1 MRQRLSIKFSVI
13 PDDEKGR
20 VMKRVVECFI
30 FGVALLVGCTEKGN
44 DAAGA
49 TSETTNGIAI
59 VAFDGAHK
67 PVPQARVTLY
77 QRAGFTP
84 AESPSE
90 DITQFLPSH
99 VSALETA
106 TADDSGMVQF
116 ETRLDECQNAR
127 CYVEGI
133 AGEDSS
139 LMVWTKLKAK
149 DSTTNEIELLPSVS
163 LTVRT
168 GAAASD
174 STVSRSVAMLDA
186 TPYWAKND
194 GGDFVFSHVPA
205 GLYTVVAGN
214 VPVADVSL
222 DAGTSVDTLVRVR
235 DLTREFVFEDFN
247 DGDSLNN
254 MTKDY
259 PNYGWYYMPHKGA
272 SFESPDSAGGFA
284 SALVDDGTR
293 GKYLSMKFTI
303 ADSGYVML
311 GTHLGLDTGYYD
323 LSALSAVRMKV
334 RGDCMFAV
342 ALEHYREIE
351 NNNYNK
357 ALWFAKASDE
367 WTELVLRPG
376 KETLDDKNYQ
386 VAWEEI
392 SNEIGIFS
400 IFIYNGSHLE
410 IDEIVFEGI
419 ASDSFS
425 KKTE

>member
-1 MRQRLSIKFSVI
+1 
-13 PDDEKGR
+13 
-20 VMKRVVECFI
+20 MKRVVECFI

-59 VAFDGAHK
+59 VAFDGAHM
-67 PVPQARVTLY
+67 PIPQARVTLY

-84 AESPSE
+84 AESPSVDVNIQE
-90 DITQFLPSH
+90 QSQFLPSH

-116 ETRLDECQNAR
+116 GTELDQCQNAR

-139 LMVWTKLKAK
+139 LMVWTKLDAV
-149 DSTTNEIELLPSVS
+149 DSTADEIELLPSVT

-174 STVSRSVAMLDA
+174 SIVSRSVVMLDA

-194 GGDFVFSHVPA
+194 GSEFVFSHVPA
-205 GLYTVVAGN
+205 GLYTLLADDQ
-214 VPVADVSL
+214 PVAAVSL
-222 DAGTSVDTLVRVR
+222 DAGTSVDTLVRFQE
-235 DLTREFVFEDFN
+235 LTREYVFEDFD

-254 MTKDY
+254 LAKIY
-259 PNYGWYYMPHKGA
+259 KNFGWYYMPHKGA
-272 SFESPDSAGGFA
+272 TFESPDSAGGFA
-284 SALVDDGTR
+284 GALVDDGAG
-293 GKYLSMKFTI
+293 GKYLSLKYAIQDT
-303 ADSGYVML
+303 GYVML
-311 GTHLGLDTGYYD
+311 GTHLGLDSGYYD
-323 LSALSAVRMKV
+323 LSALSAVRLKV
-334 RGDCMFAV
+334 RGDCDFAV
-342 ALEHYREIE
+342 ALEHYRQIE

-357 ALWFAKASDE
+357 ALWFTKASDE

-376 KETLDDKNYQ
+376 KEVLDSENYQ
-386 VAWEEI
+386 VSWGEI

-400 IFIYNGSHLE
+400 IFIYNGTRLE

-419 ASDSFS
+419 QIID
-425 KKTE
+425 

>member
-1 MRQRLSIKFSVI
+1 
-13 PDDEKGR
+13 
-20 VMKRVVECFI
+20 MKRVVECFI

-67 PVPQARVTLY
+67 PVPQVRVTLY
-77 QRAGFTP
+77 QRSGAVP
-84 AESPSE
+84 VESPSE
-90 DITQFLPSH
+90 DVNIQEQSQFLPSY
-99 VSALETA
+99 VTALEAA

-116 ETRLDECQNAR
+116 ETELDQCQNAR

-174 STVSRSVAMLDA
+174 SIVSRSVVMLDA

-194 GGDFVFSHVPA
+194 GSEFVFSHVPA
-205 GLYTVVAGN
+205 GLYTLLAN
-214 VPVADVSL
+214 DQPVAAVSL
-222 DAGTSVDTLVRVR
+222 DAGTSVDTLVRFQE
-235 DLTREFVFEDFN
+235 LTREYVFEDFD

-254 MTKDY
+254 LAKTYK
-259 PNYGWYYMPHKGA
+259 NFGWYYMPHKGA
-272 SFESPDSAGGFA
+272 VFESPDSASGFA
-284 SALVDDGTR
+284 GALVDDGAG
-293 GKYLSMKFTI
+293 GKYLSLKYVIQDT
-303 ADSGYVML
+303 GYVML
-311 GTHLGLDTGYYD
+311 GTHLGLDSGYYD
-323 LSALSAVRMKV
+323 LSALSAVRLKV
-334 RGDCMFAV
+334 RGDCDFAV
-342 ALEHYREIE
+342 ALEHYRQIE

-357 ALWFAKASDE
+357 ALWMGTANDE
-367 WTELVLRPG
+367 WTDLVLHPG
-376 KETLDDKNYQ
+376 KEVLDRENYQ
-386 VAWEEI
+386 VSWGEI

-400 IFIYNGSHLE
+400 IFIYNGTRLE

-419 ASDSFS
+419 QIID
-425 KKTE
+425 

>member
-1 MRQRLSIKFSVI
+1 
-13 PDDEKGR
+13 
-20 VMKRVVECFI
+20 MKRVVECFI

-67 PVPQARVTLY
+67 PIPQARVTLY
-77 QRAGFTP
+77 QRSGAVP
-84 AESPSE
+84 VESPFE
-90 DITQFLPSH
+90 EITQFLPSH

-116 ETRLDECQNAR
+116 GTELDQCQNAR

-174 STVSRSVAMLDA
+174 SIVSRSVVMLDA

-194 GGDFVFSHVPA
+194 GSEFVFSHVPA
-205 GLYTVVAGN
+205 GLYTLLAN
-214 VPVADVSL
+214 DQPVAAVSL
-222 DAGTSVDTLVRVR
+222 DAGTSVDTLVRFQE
-235 DLTREFVFEDFN
+235 LTREYVFEDFD

-254 MTKDY
+254 LAKTYK
-259 PNYGWYYMPHKGA
+259 NFGWYYMPHKGA
-272 SFESPDSAGGFA
+272 VFESPDSAGGFA
-284 SALVDDGTR
+284 GALVDDGAG
-293 GKYLSMKFTI
+293 GKYLSLKYAVQDT
-303 ADSGYVML
+303 AYVML
-311 GTHLGLDTGYYD
+311 GTHLGLDSGYYD
-323 LSALSAVRMKV
+323 LSALSAVRLKV
-334 RGDCMFAV
+334 RGDCDFAV
-342 ALEHYREIE
+342 ALEHYRQIE

-357 ALWFAKASDE
+357 ALWMVKANDE

-376 KETLDDKNYQ
+376 KEVLDRENYQ
-386 VAWEEI
+386 VSWDEI

-400 IFIYNGSHLE
+400 IFIYNGTRLE

-419 ASDSFS
+419 QIID
-425 KKTE
+425 

>member
-1 MRQRLSIKFSVI
+1 
-13 PDDEKGR
+13 
-20 VMKRVVECFI
+20 MKRVVECFI

-67 PVPQARVTLY
+67 PIPQARVTLY
-77 QRAGFTP
+77 QRSGAVP
-84 AESPSE
+84 VESPSE
-90 DITQFLPSH
+90 DVNIQEQSQFLPSH

-116 ETRLDECQNAR
+116 ETELDQCQNAR

-139 LMVWTKLKAK
+139 LMVWTKLDAV
-149 DSTTNEIELLPSVS
+149 DSTADEIELLPSVT

-174 STVSRSVAMLDA
+174 SIVSRSVVMLDA

-194 GGDFVFSHVPA
+194 GSEFVFSHVPA
-205 GLYTVVAGN
+205 GLYTLLADDQ
-214 VPVADVSL
+214 PVAAVSL
-222 DAGTSVDTLVRVR
+222 DAGTSVDTLVRFQE
-235 DLTREFVFEDFN
+235 LTREYVFEDFD

-254 MTKDY
+254 LAKTYK
-259 PNYGWYYMPHKGA
+259 NFGWYYMPHKGA
-272 SFESPDSAGGFA
+272 VFESPDSASGFA
-284 SALVDDGTR
+284 GALVDDGAG
-293 GKYLSMKFTI
+293 GKYLSLKYAIQDT
-303 ADSGYVML
+303 GYVML
-311 GTHLGLDTGYYD
+311 GTHLGLDSGYYD
-323 LSALSAVRMKV
+323 LSALSAVRLKV
-334 RGDCMFAV
+334 RGDCDFAV
-342 ALEHYREIE
+342 ALEHYRQIE

-357 ALWFAKASDE
+357 ALWMVSANDE
-367 WTELVLRPG
+367 WTDLVLHPG
-376 KETLDDKNYQ
+376 KEVLDSENYQ
-386 VAWEEI
+386 VSWGEI

-400 IFIYNGSHLE
+400 IFIYNGTRLE

-419 ASDSFS
+419 QIID
-425 KKTE
+425 

>member
-1 MRQRLSIKFSVI
+1 
-13 PDDEKGR
+13 
-20 VMKRVVECFI
+20 MKRVVECFI

-67 PVPQARVTLY
+67 PIPQARVTLY
-77 QRAGFTP
+77 QRSGAVP
-84 AESPSE
+84 VESPSE

-174 STVSRSVAMLDA
+174 STVSRSVVMLDA

-205 GLYTVVAGN
+205 GLYTVLADHQ
-214 VPVADVSL
+214 PVADVSL
-222 DAGTSVDTLVRVR
+222 DAGASVDTLMRIQE
-235 DLTREFVFEDFN
+235 LTREYVFEDFD

-254 MTKDY
+254 LAKTYK
-259 PNYGWYYMPHKGA
+259 NFGWYYMPHKGA
-272 SFESPDSAGGFA
+272 TFESPDSAGGFA
-284 SALVDDGTR
+284 GALVDDGAG
-293 GKYLSMKFTI
+293 GKYLSLKYVVQDT
-303 ADSGYVML
+303 GYVML
-311 GTHLGLDTGYYD
+311 GTHLGLDSGYYD
-323 LSALSAVRMKV
+323 LSALSAVRLKV
-334 RGDCMFAV
+334 RGDCDFAV
-342 ALEHYREIE
+342 ALEHYRQIE

-357 ALWFAKASDE
+357 ALWMVSANDE
-367 WTELVLRPG
+367 WTDLVLHPG
-376 KETLDDKNYQ
+376 KEVLDSENYQ
-386 VAWEEI
+386 VSWGEI

-400 IFIYNGSHLE
+400 IFIYNGTRLE

-419 ASDSFS
+419 QIID
-425 KKTE
+425 

>member
-1 MRQRLSIKFSVI
+1 
-13 PDDEKGR
+13 
-20 VMKRVVECFI
+20 MKRVVECFI

-77 QRAGFTP
+77 QRSGAVP
-84 AESPSE
+84 VESPSE
-90 DITQFLPSH
+90 DVNIQEQSQFLPSY
-99 VSALETA
+99 VTALEAA

-116 ETRLDECQNAR
+116 EAELDQCQKAR

-139 LMVWTKLKAK
+139 LMVWTKINAA
-149 DSTTNEIELLPSVS
+149 DSLADEIELLPSVT

-174 STVSRSVAMLDA
+174 SIVSRSVVMLDA

-194 GGDFVFSHVPA
+194 GSEFIFSHVPA
-205 GLYTVVAGN
+205 GLYTLLADDQ
-214 VPVADVSL
+214 PVAAVSL
-222 DAGTSVDTLVRVR
+222 DAGTSVDTLVRFQE
-235 DLTREFVFEDFN
+235 LTREYVFEDFD

-254 MTKDY
+254 LAKTYK
-259 PNYGWYYMPHKGA
+259 NFGWYYMPHKGA
-272 SFESPDSAGGFA
+272 VFESPDSAGGFA
-284 SALVDDGTR
+284 GALVDDGAG
-293 GKYLSMKFTI
+293 GKYLSLKYAVQDT
-303 ADSGYVML
+303 AYVML
-311 GTHLGLDTGYYD
+311 GTHLGLDSGYYD
-323 LSALSAVRMKV
+323 LSALSAVRLKV
-334 RGDCMFAV
+334 RGDCDFAV
-342 ALEHYREIE
+342 ALEHYRQIE

-357 ALWFAKASDE
+357 ALWMVSANDE
-367 WTELVLRPG
+367 WTDLVLHPG
-376 KETLDDKNYQ
+376 KEVLDRENYQ
-386 VAWEEI
+386 VSWGEI

-400 IFIYNGSHLE
+400 IFIYNGTRLE

-419 ASDSFS
+419 QIID
-425 KKTE
+425 

>member
-1 MRQRLSIKFSVI
+1 
-13 PDDEKGR
+13 
-20 VMKRVVECFI
+20 MKRVVECFI

-67 PVPQARVTLY
+67 PIPQARVTLY

-90 DITQFLPSH
+90 DVNIQEQSQFLPSH

-116 ETRLDECQNAR
+116 GTELDQCQNAM

-139 LMVWTKLKAK
+139 LMVWTKLDAA
-149 DSTTNEIELLPSVS
+149 DSIADEIELLPSVS

-174 STVSRSVAMLDA
+174 SIVSRSVVMLDA

-194 GGDFVFSHVPA
+194 GSEFVFSHVPA
-205 GLYTVVAGN
+205 GLYTILADDQ
-214 VPVADVSL
+214 PVAAVSL
-222 DAGTSVDTLVRVR
+222 DAGTSVDTLVRFQE
-235 DLTREFVFEDFN
+235 LTREYVFEDFD

-254 MTKDY
+254 LAKTYK
-259 PNYGWYYMPHKGA
+259 NFGWYYMPHKGA
-272 SFESPDSAGGFA
+272 VFESPDSASGFA
-284 SALVDDGTR
+284 GALVDDGAG
-293 GKYLSMKFTI
+293 GKYLSLKYAVQDT
-303 ADSGYVML
+303 AYVML
-311 GTHLGLDTGYYD
+311 GTHLGLDSGYYD
-323 LSALSAVRMKV
+323 LSALSAVRLKV
-334 RGDCMFAV
+334 RGDCDFAV
-342 ALEHYREIE
+342 ALEHYRQIE

-357 ALWFAKASDE
+357 ALWMGTANDE
-367 WTELVLRPG
+367 WTDLVLHPG
-376 KETLDDKNYQ
+376 KEVLDSENYQ
-386 VAWEEI
+386 VSWGEI

-400 IFIYNGSHLE
+400 IFIYNGTRLE

-419 ASDSFS
+419 QIID
-425 KKTE
+425 

>member
-1 MRQRLSIKFSVI
+1 
-13 PDDEKGR
+13 
-20 VMKRVVECFI
+20 MKRVVECFI

-59 VAFDGAHK
+59 VAFDGAHM
-67 PVPQARVTLY
+67 PIPQARVTLY

-90 DITQFLPSH
+90 DVNIQEQSQFLPSH

-116 ETRLDECQNAR
+116 ETELDQCQNAR

-139 LMVWTKLKAK
+139 LMVWTKLDAV
-149 DSTTNEIELLPSVS
+149 DSTADEIELLPSVS

-174 STVSRSVAMLDA
+174 SIVSRSVVMLDA

-194 GGDFVFSHVPA
+194 GSEFVFSHVPA
-205 GLYTVVAGN
+205 GLYTLLADDQ
-214 VPVADVSL
+214 PVAAVSL
-222 DAGTSVDTLVRVR
+222 DAGTSVDTLVRFQE
-235 DLTREFVFEDFN
+235 LTREYVFEDFD

-254 MTKDY
+254 LAKTYK
-259 PNYGWYYMPHKGA
+259 NFGWYYMPHKGA
-272 SFESPDSAGGFA
+272 TFESPDSAGGFA
-284 SALVDDGTR
+284 GALVDDGAG
-293 GKYLSMKFTI
+293 GKYLSLKYAIQDT
-303 ADSGYVML
+303 AYVML
-311 GTHLGLDTGYYD
+311 GTHLGLDSGYYD
-323 LSALSAVRMKV
+323 LSALSAVRLKV
-334 RGDCMFAV
+334 RGDCDFAV
-342 ALEHYREIE
+342 ALEHYRQIE

-357 ALWFAKASDE
+357 ALWMGTANDE
-367 WTELVLRPG
+367 WTDLVLHPG
-376 KETLDDKNYQ
+376 KEVLDRENYQ
-386 VAWEEI
+386 VSWGEI

-400 IFIYNGSHLE
+400 IFIYNGTRLE

-419 ASDSFS
+419 QIID
-425 KKTE
+425 

>member
-1 MRQRLSIKFSVI
+1 MKVFQEMKSRLLPCIAFGFMLAAFS
-13 PDDEKGR
+13 
-20 VMKRVVECFI
+20 
-30 FGVALLVGCTEKGN
+30 GCSDNGSET
-44 DAAGA
+44 AGA
-49 TSETTNGIAI
+49 TSETTNGIAV

-67 PVPQARVTLY
+67 PVPQARVNLY
-77 QRAGFTP
+77 QRSGAAS
-84 AESPSE
+84 AESRSGDVTVQE
-90 DITQFLPSH
+90 VTQFLPSY

-106 TADDSGMVQF
+106 TADDSGKVQF
-116 ETRLDECQNAR
+116 ETQLDECQNAR

-139 LMVWTKLKAK
+139 LMVWTKLETVESA
-149 DSTTNEIELLPSVS
+149 TNEIELLPSVS

-174 STVSRSVAMLDA
+174 STALHSVVTLDA
-186 TPYWAKND
+186 TPYSAKND
-194 GGDFVFSHVPA
+194 GTEFVFSHVPA
-205 GLYTVVAGN
+205 GIYTVLADN
-214 VPVADVSL
+214 QPVADVSL
-222 DAGTSVDTLVRVR
+222 DAGATVDTLVRIQE
-235 DLTREFVFEDFN
+235 LTREYVFEDFD

-254 MTKDY
+254 LAKEY

-272 SFESPDSAGGFA
+272 SFESPNFTDGFA
-284 SALVDDGTR
+284 GALVDDSR

-311 GTHLGLDTGYYD
+311 GTHLGLDSGYYD
-323 LSALSAVRMKV
+323 LSALSAVRMKI

-357 ALWFAKASDE
+357 ALWFAKAGEE

-376 KETLDDKNYQ
+376 KETLDAKNYQ
-386 VAWEEI
+386 VAWDEI

-400 IFIYNGSHLE
+400 IFIYNGSRLE
-410 IDEIVFEGI
+410 IDEIVFEGV
-419 ASDSFS
+419 
-425 KKTE
+425 EGL

>member
-1 MRQRLSIKFSVI
+1 MKVFQEMKSRLLPCIAFGFMLAAFS
-13 PDDEKGR
+13 
-20 VMKRVVECFI
+20 
-30 FGVALLVGCTEKGN
+30 GCSDNGSET
-44 DAAGA
+44 AGA
-49 TSETTNGIAI
+49 TSETTNGIAV
-59 VAFDGAHK
+59 VAMDGAHK

-77 QRAGFTP
+77 QRSGAAS
-84 AESPSE
+84 AESRSGDVTVQE
-90 DITQFLPSH
+90 VTQFLPSY

-106 TADDSGMVQF
+106 TADDSGKVQF
-116 ETRLDECQNAR
+116 ETQLDECQNAR

-139 LMVWTKLKAK
+139 LMVWTKLETAE
-149 DSTTNEIELLPSVS
+149 SATNEIELLPSVS

-174 STVSRSVAMLDA
+174 STALHSVVTLDA
-186 TPYWAKND
+186 TPYSAKND
-194 GGDFVFSHVPA
+194 GTEFVFSHVPA
-205 GLYTVVAGN
+205 GIYTVLADN
-214 VPVADVSL
+214 QPVADVSL
-222 DAGTSVDTLVRVR
+222 DAGATVDTLVRIQE
-235 DLTREFVFEDFN
+235 LTREYVFEDFD

-254 MTKDY
+254 LAKEY

-272 SFESPDSAGGFA
+272 SFESPNFTDGFA
-284 SALVDDGTR
+284 DALVDDSR

-311 GTHLGLDTGYYD
+311 GTHLGLDSGYYD
-323 LSALSAVRMKV
+323 LSALSAVRMKI

-357 ALWFAKASDE
+357 ALWFAKAGED

-376 KETLDDKNYQ
+376 KETLDAKNYQ
-386 VAWEEI
+386 VAWDEI

-400 IFIYNGSHLE
+400 IFIYNGSRLE
-410 IDEIVFEGI
+410 IDEIVFEGV
-419 ASDSFS
+419 
-425 KKTE
+425 EGL